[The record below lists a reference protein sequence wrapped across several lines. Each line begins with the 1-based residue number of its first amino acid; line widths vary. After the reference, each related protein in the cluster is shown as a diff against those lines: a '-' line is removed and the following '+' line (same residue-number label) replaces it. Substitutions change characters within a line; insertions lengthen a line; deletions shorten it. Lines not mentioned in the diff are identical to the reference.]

1 MSLHELPLNDMMAQ
15 VARKLIKKS
24 PLEEEE
30 RINEIR
36 SCNHLFV
43 KLRDFDTSTYDGIDL
58 SVVECVHCGVTN
70 KYKELERVMRKYRR
84 SLEIYVRSRLHT
96 TNAEYNDQTIE
107 SMLMDEIKEHNGK
120 LNLMSDE
127 VIRTFHP
134 GLLYRLA
141 NIINPTADDKELFGI
156 MKELN
161 NLETTE
167 ERNKLNN
174 ENDAI
179 ELIDRYSEKVKVL
192 KK

>member
-1 MSLHELPLNDMMAQ
+1 MSLRELPINDMMAQ
-15 VARKLIKKS
+15 VAKKLIKKS
-24 PLEEEE
+24 PVEEQA
-30 RINEIR
+30 RIDEIKN
-36 SCNHLFV
+36 CNHLFV
-43 KLRDFDTSTYDGIDL
+43 KLRDFDTSTYEGLDL
-58 SVVECVHCGVTN
+58 SIVECVHCGVTN
-70 KYKELERVMRKYRR
+70 KFKELERVMRKYPK
-84 SLEIYVRSRLHT
+84 SLDLYMRNRLHYIDVD
-96 TNAEYNDQTIE
+96 YNEETIE
-107 SMLMDEIKEHNGK
+107 SKLMDEIKNSNPI

-141 NIINPTADDKELFGI
+141 NIINPTADDKELFDI